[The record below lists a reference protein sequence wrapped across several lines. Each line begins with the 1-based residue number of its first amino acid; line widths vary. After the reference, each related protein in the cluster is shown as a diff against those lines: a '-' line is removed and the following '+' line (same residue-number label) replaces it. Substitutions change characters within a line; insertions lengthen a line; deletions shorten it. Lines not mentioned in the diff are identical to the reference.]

1 MATISRWSTHD
12 SAQTTS
18 SSNQN
23 SRSQSTSKA
32 ASKVKITV
40 ENADDWL
47 QYEEKYKL
55 LICKYHQYALQNLS
69 NHLRTHHSGS
79 TKEKSAV
86 VKKFASLHTLQP
98 SEVQLPPPLKEP
110 IESLGKPRDAYIC
123 DEEECGF
130 ITISRDEIRKHCNQT
145 HEWRST
151 KEDQEHWHHVYVQTF
166 FSNGGRQRYFTVDYD
181 DPDAVEGT
189 TVSRNTQEDAVST
202 GRQHD
207 FNISQ
212 VLEEWN
218 VARTQHNKELEVV
231 DGNIAKTDHSLWS
244 KRTGYP
250 QHLAGSNFKHLSH
263 AGRLADRDERELQH
277 VSRLVESLVEK
288 CVAGLPTLDQE
299 TRRWLRSA
307 KRSEPD
313 VRPLAKLQNPD
324 SQLQYASYWKRFI
337 CYILRIVQSQNEHNS
352 GDAIRAHEQEHNQQN
367 RSRGVSDAS
376 SSSDEDDSDTRS
388 ADDSDSDDGSDGNN
402 SIDTDTRNE
411 QEQRDRIVVD
421 YMADACRLFPWTDE
435 QRTLAKELWDSIEM
449 PYIDDGT
456 RMDTLLKL
464 IKSFIFATVRGD
476 VFSSGLLH
484 FMAVLC
490 IDEEMGRLR
499 DANRF
504 SFILA
509 GVVYCT
515 RVFAV
520 EAILPSAERDCQGE
534 DDDKKFL
541 ETRERYLADGGYSPM
556 SKMLSLLAYGK
567 LIARDHGNQGAV
579 LWDSGNKNVSLH
591 GRKIPIT
598 RFRSMVTS
606 IVTDAENILWS
617 KVMWSNNDADRFSM
631 PLNDL
636 EDDPT
641 WTKRGVSFL
650 NNSKNGLEDK
660 REVMLGRAENHKNG
674 RKLRSRTGDWQ
685 LRHIRRWL
693 RYVDEFRELLLL
705 CVHITAGQPARG
717 TEITS
722 VRFKNGFMQ
731 DRNVYIIHGQV
742 AVITRYHKSQS
753 QQDKPKIIPR
763 FLPYRVAQLLVVYL
777 AYVQPLQEYLS
788 VMSKGSGWTE
798 YIWGDQN
805 GTWETDRLTRIIAR
819 ETQKRLKVRLT
830 THDYRHLA
838 IAIGRVAVG
847 EQFAYGYVDEI
858 GEVEAPELDTDDP
871 LEMSAGRGGEIGG
884 NRYGVSV
891 DVVKYMNDR
900 SINTFRPLSEKWHR
914 FLGLDSFNTSK
925 GQKHVRETSPLSGQQ
940 NTRLA
945 TAGPAAEGD
954 NIGHT
959 SNWASTLAQ
968 FDAASRYRQQGQSE
982 NTRADVQEESWF
994 FGQSSQVTQ
1003 SVDSTERR
1011 AVTPGLLSNTLHPT
1025 ESQVQTAMRKALRLG
1040 DGDEV
1045 SYRSKAQRV
1054 AMQSILYNDQMT
1066 PLVVVLP
1073 TGGGKSL
1080 LFMAPACLENAGVT
1094 IVIVPFRAL
1103 INKLVSTAKEAGVN
1117 STEWH
1122 PGLTDPAT
1130 LVFVSADRIIGS
1142 GFLSYAELLHSKGL
1156 LRRVFRL
1163 AAEARSGSLRTRL
1176 ASAAYYAYRNATA
1189 DVGIRIRSQHGLSD
1203 GHPIHSGYN
1212 DPTTNTLCRRDMQ
1225 ARFDRQRR
1233 QARRVDGDGGL
1244 IVATSAL
1251 GTGVDFPGI
1260 VFILHM
1266 DLPYGMIDYAQESG
1280 RAGRAGEEVDSII
1293 IVEQGKVESMRQA
1306 GRIRGLDEEIMAE
1319 FVTTREC
1326 RRQVM
1331 SRYLDGKIVEC
1342 GAGDVAQCDRCGEGL
1357 GALERLHEKNGKER
1371 ETVEKTLD
1379 DLTDGCASCW
1389 MLAVTQ
1395 NRGHEGNNDLWTHSA
1410 QDCTIRQLNDSG
1422 LRLSEDECNKF
1433 RQAIRYEKSTH
1444 SCHKCGISQR
1454 LCNTRQDGQSAC
1466 QWPNVAIPLLRG
1478 VIGMRNGMIVLQHL
1492 GFTGTQGDWAAYA
1505 KWLGLRHRRRI
1516 WDEVM
1521 SNAMATLIELIV
1533 GSTARGLRPLQ
1544 QHIPDVEENYNA
1556 ADIVAENSSREEEEA
1571 EEELDD
1577 VGDERTEESE
1587 DSRVQERLRMRVL
1600 QSKQTS
1606 GLEK

>member
-1 MATISRWSTHD
+1 MALDVRWSAHD
-12 SAQTTS
+12 TPQSAAMRTQSVANTPHNDLIS
-18 SSNQN
+18 SPNQKIKFRITIDN
-23 SRSQSTSKA
+23 
-32 ASKVKITV
+32 AS
-40 ENADDWL
+40 EWL
-47 QYEEKYKL
+47 QYESQHKL
-55 LICKYHQYALQNLS
+55 LVCKYHCYAISNLS
-69 NHLRTHHSGS
+69 SHLRTEHSG
-79 TKEKSAV
+79 TPKEKAAV
-86 VKKFASLHTLQP
+86 ARKYSHLQILNP
-98 SEVQLPPPLKEP
+98 TQAQLPPPLEP
-110 IESLGKPRDAYIC
+110 PIQSLGRPRDAFIC
-123 DEEECGF
+123 NEEECGY
-130 ITISRDEIRKHCNQT
+130 ITVSRHEIRKHCNKD

-151 KEDQEHWHHVYVQTF
+151 KADREHWHHIFVQSFVST
-166 FSNGGRQRYFTVDYD
+166 GGRQRYFTVDYEEENAID
-181 DPDAVEGT
+181 NIEVEHNNQRHT
-189 TVSRNTQEDAVST
+189 SRARQEHDFDTALVLDEWNAAKT
-202 GRQHD
+202 QHD
-207 FNISQ
+207 
-212 VLEEWN
+212 
-218 VARTQHNKELEVV
+218 RELEII
-231 DGNIAKTDHSLWS
+231 DGNVAKTDHSLWS

-250 QHLAGSNFKHLSH
+250 QHLAGSNFKHLSN
-263 AGRLADRDERELQH
+263 GSRLPDKDEQELQQI
-277 VSRLVESLVEK
+277 SRLVDLLVEK
-288 CVAGLPTLDQE
+288 CVAGLATLDLE

-307 KRSEPD
+307 KRSEAD
-313 VRPLAKLQNPD
+313 VRPLSRLQNPE
-324 SQLQYASYWKRFI
+324 SQLRYASYWKRFI
-337 CYILRIVQSQNEHNS
+337 CYIMRIVQSQAKHDRRDN
-352 GDAIRAHEQEHNQQN
+352 IRQAGSSQHN
-367 RSRGVSDAS
+367 RSGGVFDGGFIGNTGNGDTESGSDC
-376 SSSDEDDSDTRS
+376 SSD
-388 ADDSDSDDGSDGNN
+388 DDSDSNTSDDTT
-402 SIDTDTRNE
+402 IHIEEE
-411 QEQRDRIVVD
+411 QEGVTTVD
-421 YMADACRLFPWTDE
+421 YMADARRLFPWKDD
-435 QRTLAKELWDSIEM
+435 QKTLAKELWNLLETLHSDDSTR
-449 PYIDDGT
+449 IDI
-456 RMDTLLKL
+456 LLRL
-464 IKSFIFATVRGD
+464 IKSFIFVTVRGD

-484 FMAVLC
+484 FLAVLS

-499 DANRF
+499 EANDF
-504 SFILA
+504 SYMLA

-515 RVFAV
+515 RIFAV
-520 EAILPSAERDCQGE
+520 EAILPSAERDRQGE
-534 DDDKKFL
+534 DDDRRFL
-541 ETRERYLADGGYSPM
+541 KTRESHLADGGYSPM

-579 LWDSGNKNVSLH
+579 LWDSGNKTVSLH
-591 GRKIPIT
+591 GRKISVA
-598 RFRSMVTS
+598 RFKSMVTS

-617 KVMWSNNDADRFSM
+617 KVMWSNNEADRFSI

-641 WTKRGVSFL
+641 YAKRGVSFL
-650 NNSKNGLEDK
+650 KNKKNRLEDK
-660 REVMLGRAENHKNG
+660 REVMLGRAKGHRNG

-731 DRNVYIIHGQV
+731 ARNVYIIHGQV
-742 AVITRYHKSQS
+742 AVVTRYHKSQS
-753 QQDKPKIIPR
+753 QQDKPKIVPR
-763 FLPYRVAQLLVVYL
+763 FLPHRVAQLLVVYL
-777 AYVQPLQEYLS
+777 AYVQPLQEFLS
-788 VMSKGSGWTE
+788 IMSRGSGWTE

-847 EQFAYGYVDEI
+847 EQFAHGYVDEI
-858 GEVEAPELDTDDP
+858 GEVEAPEVDTDDP

-900 SINTFRPLSEKWHR
+900 SINTFRPLSEKWHK

-925 GQKHVRETSPLSGQQ
+925 GQKHARETSPLSGRQ

-945 TAGPAAEGD
+945 IAGPAAEGD
-954 NIGHT
+954 DTGHT

-968 FDAASRYRQQGQSE
+968 FDAAPRHRQQNHKHLE

-994 FGQSSQVTQ
+994 FRQSSQVTQ
-1003 SVDSTERR
+1003 AVDNVERR
-1011 AVTPGLLSNTLHPT
+1011 AVTPGSLSHTLHPT
-1025 ESQVQTAMRKALRLG
+1025 ESQVQTAMRKALGLE
-1040 DGDEV
+1040 DGAEV
-1045 SYRSKAQRV
+1045 SYRSEAQRT
-1054 AMQSILYNDQMT
+1054 AMQSILYDDQIT

-1080 LFMAPACLENAGVT
+1080 LFMAPACLEKAGVT

-1130 LVFVSADRIIGS
+1130 LVFVSADRIIGG

-1156 LRRVFRL
+1156 LRRVFVDECHLTFTASDWRPKL
-1163 AAEARSGSLRTRL
+1163 AAVRYVRGLRVPLIMLTATLPPMLAFELEVSMACQAVTRYIRAVTTRLRTRYVVERCRRGEL
-1176 ASAAYYAYRNATA
+1176 EETTIGTCKRMQKHIGRNKGVIYCRSIDQCKDVAKELGCAYY
-1189 DVGIRIRSQHGLSD
+1189 HGGSIDNEDKLAVWME
-1203 GHPIHSGYN
+1203 
-1212 DPTTNTLCRRDMQ
+1212 T
-1225 ARFDRQRR
+1225 
-1233 QARRVDGDGGL
+1233 GGL

-1342 GAGDVAQCDRCGEGL
+1342 GAGDMAQCDRCGEGL
-1357 GALERLHEKNGKER
+1357 EALERLHEKNGKER

-1410 QDCTIRQLNDSG
+1410 QDCTIRRLNDSG
-1422 LRLSEDECNKF
+1422 LGLSEDECDKF
-1433 RQAIRYEKSTH
+1433 RQAVRYEKSSH

-1454 LCNTRQDGQSAC
+1454 LCNTGQDGQRAC

-1478 VIGMRNGMIVLQHL
+1478 VMGLQNGMIVLQHL
-1492 GFTGTQGDWAAYA
+1492 GFTGTQGDWVAYT

-1516 WDEVM
+1516 WDEVV

-1533 GSTARGLRPLQ
+1533 GSIARGRRPL
-1544 QHIPDVEENYNA
+1544 
-1556 ADIVAENSSREEEEA
+1556 
-1571 EEELDD
+1571 
-1577 VGDERTEESE
+1577 
-1587 DSRVQERLRMRVL
+1587 
-1600 QSKQTS
+1600 
-1606 GLEK
+1606 

>member
-1 MATISRWSTHD
+1 
-12 SAQTTS
+12 
-18 SSNQN
+18 
-23 SRSQSTSKA
+23 
-32 ASKVKITV
+32 
-40 ENADDWL
+40 
-47 QYEEKYKL
+47 
-55 LICKYHQYALQNLS
+55 
-69 NHLRTHHSGS
+69 
-79 TKEKSAV
+79 
-86 VKKFASLHTLQP
+86 
-98 SEVQLPPPLKEP
+98 
-110 IESLGKPRDAYIC
+110 
-123 DEEECGF
+123 
-130 ITISRDEIRKHCNQT
+130 
-145 HEWRST
+145 
-151 KEDQEHWHHVYVQTF
+151 
-166 FSNGGRQRYFTVDYD
+166 
-181 DPDAVEGT
+181 
-189 TVSRNTQEDAVST
+189 
-202 GRQHD
+202 
-207 FNISQ
+207 
-212 VLEEWN
+212 
-218 VARTQHNKELEVV
+218 
-231 DGNIAKTDHSLWS
+231 
-244 KRTGYP
+244 
-250 QHLAGSNFKHLSH
+250 
-263 AGRLADRDERELQH
+263 
-277 VSRLVESLVEK
+277 
-288 CVAGLPTLDQE
+288 
-299 TRRWLRSA
+299 
-307 KRSEPD
+307 
-313 VRPLAKLQNPD
+313 
-324 SQLQYASYWKRFI
+324 
-337 CYILRIVQSQNEHNS
+337 
-352 GDAIRAHEQEHNQQN
+352 
-367 RSRGVSDAS
+367 
-376 SSSDEDDSDTRS
+376 
-388 ADDSDSDDGSDGNN
+388 
-402 SIDTDTRNE
+402 
-411 QEQRDRIVVD
+411 
-421 YMADACRLFPWTDE
+421 
-435 QRTLAKELWDSIEM
+435 
-449 PYIDDGT
+449 
-456 RMDTLLKL
+456 
-464 IKSFIFATVRGD
+464 
-476 VFSSGLLH
+476 
-484 FMAVLC
+484 
-490 IDEEMGRLR
+490 
-499 DANRF
+499 
-504 SFILA
+504 
-509 GVVYCT
+509 
-515 RVFAV
+515 
-520 EAILPSAERDCQGE
+520 
-534 DDDKKFL
+534 
-541 ETRERYLADGGYSPM
+541 
-556 SKMLSLLAYGK
+556 
-567 LIARDHGNQGAV
+567 
-579 LWDSGNKNVSLH
+579 
-591 GRKIPIT
+591 
-598 RFRSMVTS
+598 
-606 IVTDAENILWS
+606 
-617 KVMWSNNDADRFSM
+617 M

-660 REVMLGRAENHKNG
+660 REVMLGRAENHKTDENYAVEQE
-674 RKLRSRTGDWQ
+674 TGSFDT
-685 LRHIRRWL
+685 
-693 RYVDEFRELLLL
+693 YDDGFA
-705 CVHITAGQPARG
+705 T
-717 TEITS
+717 

-847 EQFAYGYVDEI
+847 EQFAYGY
-858 GEVEAPELDTDDP
+858 
-871 LEMSAGRGGEIGG
+871 MSAGRGGEIGG

-1073 TGGGKSL
+1073 TGGGK
-1080 LFMAPACLENAGVT
+1080 
-1094 IVIVPFRAL
+1094 IPFRAL

-1117 STEWH
+1117 N
-1122 PGLTDPAT
+1122 
-1130 LVFVSADRIIGS
+1130 RIIGS

-1156 LRRVFRL
+1156 LRRVDWRPKLVAVRYVRGLRVPLIMLTATLPPML
-1163 AAEARSGSLRTRL
+1163 AFELEVSMACQTVTRYIRATTTRLRTRYVVETCRRGEL
-1176 ASAAYYAYRNATA
+1176 EETTIGTCKRMQKHIGRNKGVIYCRSIDQCKDMAKELGCAYY
-1189 DVGIRIRSQHGLSD
+1189 HGGSIDNEDKLAVWME
-1203 GHPIHSGYN
+1203 
-1212 DPTTNTLCRRDMQ
+1212 T
-1225 ARFDRQRR
+1225 
-1233 QARRVDGDGGL
+1233 GGL

-1251 GTGVDFPGI
+1251 GTG
-1260 VFILHM
+1260 
-1266 DLPYGMIDYAQESG
+1266 SG

-1577 VGDERTEESE
+1577 VGDERTEE
-1587 DSRVQERLRMRVL
+1587 RRQ
-1600 QSKQTS
+1600 Q
-1606 GLEK
+1606 

>member
-1156 LRRVFRL
+1156 LRRVFVDECHLTFTASDWRPKLVAVRYVRGLRVPLIMLTATLPPML
-1163 AAEARSGSLRTRL
+1163 AFELEVSMACQTVTRYIRATTTRLRTRYVVETCRRGEL
-1176 ASAAYYAYRNATA
+1176 EETTIGTCKRMQKHIGRNKGVIYCRSIDQCKDMAKELGCAYY
-1189 DVGIRIRSQHGLSD
+1189 HGGSIDNEDKLAVWME
-1203 GHPIHSGYN
+1203 
-1212 DPTTNTLCRRDMQ
+1212 T
-1225 ARFDRQRR
+1225 
-1233 QARRVDGDGGL
+1233 GGL

-1410 QDCTIRQLNDSG
+1410 QD
-1422 LRLSEDECNKF
+1422 SEKKRKRKKN
-1433 RQAIRYEKSTH
+1433 
-1444 SCHKCGISQR
+1444 
-1454 LCNTRQDGQSAC
+1454 
-1466 QWPNVAIPLLRG
+1466 
-1478 VIGMRNGMIVLQHL
+1478 
-1492 GFTGTQGDWAAYA
+1492 
-1505 KWLGLRHRRRI
+1505 
-1516 WDEVM
+1516 
-1521 SNAMATLIELIV
+1521 
-1533 GSTARGLRPLQ
+1533 
-1544 QHIPDVEENYNA
+1544 
-1556 ADIVAENSSREEEEA
+1556 
-1571 EEELDD
+1571 
-1577 VGDERTEESE
+1577 
-1587 DSRVQERLRMRVL
+1587 
-1600 QSKQTS
+1600 
-1606 GLEK
+1606 

>member
-55 LICKYHQYALQNLS
+55 LICN
-69 NHLRTHHSGS
+69 
-79 TKEKSAV
+79 
-86 VKKFASLHTLQP
+86 
-98 SEVQLPPPLKEP
+98 
-110 IESLGKPRDAYIC
+110 
-123 DEEECGF
+123 
-130 ITISRDEIRKHCNQT
+130 
-145 HEWRST
+145 
-151 KEDQEHWHHVYVQTF
+151 
-166 FSNGGRQRYFTVDYD
+166 
-181 DPDAVEGT
+181 
-189 TVSRNTQEDAVST
+189 
-202 GRQHD
+202 
-207 FNISQ
+207 
-212 VLEEWN
+212 
-218 VARTQHNKELEVV
+218 
-231 DGNIAKTDHSLWS
+231 
-244 KRTGYP
+244 
-250 QHLAGSNFKHLSH
+250 
-263 AGRLADRDERELQH
+263 
-277 VSRLVESLVEK
+277 
-288 CVAGLPTLDQE
+288 
-299 TRRWLRSA
+299 
-307 KRSEPD
+307 
-313 VRPLAKLQNPD
+313 
-324 SQLQYASYWKRFI
+324 
-337 CYILRIVQSQNEHNS
+337 
-352 GDAIRAHEQEHNQQN
+352 
-367 RSRGVSDAS
+367 
-376 SSSDEDDSDTRS
+376 DEDDSDTRS

-490 IDEEMGRLR
+490 IDEEM
-499 DANRF
+499 
-504 SFILA
+504 
-509 GVVYCT
+509 
-515 RVFAV
+515 
-520 EAILPSAERDCQGE
+520 
-534 DDDKKFL
+534 
-541 ETRERYLADGGYSPM
+541 
-556 SKMLSLLAYGK
+556 
-567 LIARDHGNQGAV
+567 
-579 LWDSGNKNVSLH
+579 
-591 GRKIPIT
+591 
-598 RFRSMVTS
+598 
-606 IVTDAENILWS
+606 DAENILWS

-660 REVMLGRAENHKNG
+660 REVMLGRAENHKTDENYAVEQE
-674 RKLRSRTGDWQ
+674 TGSFDT
-685 LRHIRRWL
+685 
-693 RYVDEFRELLLL
+693 YDDGFA
-705 CVHITAGQPARG
+705 T
-717 TEITS
+717 

-847 EQFAYGYVDEI
+847 EQFAYGY
-858 GEVEAPELDTDDP
+858 
-871 LEMSAGRGGEIGG
+871 MSAGRGGEIGG

-1212 DPTTNTLCRRDMQ
+1212 DRLRTRYVVETCRRGELEETTIGTCKRMQKHIGRNKGVIYCRSIDQCKDM
-1225 ARFDRQRR
+1225 AKELGCAYYHGGSIDNEDKL
-1233 QARRVDGDGGL
+1233 AVWMETGGL

-1395 NRGHEGNNDLWTHSA
+1395 NRGHEAKTNVTSSDKRFAMRRALTVVISA
-1410 QDCTIRQLNDSG
+1410 ALVNDSATLG
-1422 LRLSEDECNKF
+1422 KMDKARVNG
-1433 RQAIRYEKSTH
+1433 RTWRYRSY
-1444 SCHKCGISQR
+1444 
-1454 LCNTRQDGQSAC
+1454 
-1466 QWPNVAIPLLRG
+1466 
-1478 VIGMRNGMIVLQHL
+1478 HL